1 MKKDRQEMILNLIDK
16 YAVTTQAELMGYLK
30 DLGVEVTQA
39 TVSRDIRE
47 LKLVKQTDENGISRY
62 RQADSLNNKFL
73 KFSAIFSESIIST
86 NCAQNITVVKCHPG
100 TANACCAAID
110 SMDLEDVAGTIAGDD
125 TIFILCK
132 NERAARDT
140 KRDIESYTKK
150 AT

>member
-86 NCAQNITVVKCHPG
+86 NCAQNIT
-100 TANACCAAID
+100 
-110 SMDLEDVAGTIAGDD
+110 IAGDD